1 MEGGTEALEWSKKKG
16 GYHLKWGYSKWT
28 CTNLYLLESVF
39 RVSALRPAGKN
50 GERKGRKLSFF
61 GERMGGQRK
70 GQRRWCLKRMNWSM
84 RWLPYSG
91 GQAARPQLLGVCRRT
106 TQIACSP
113 LFRGLCKY
121 WQVQVAVAPLPAR
134 LQNLLAWVGCT
145 RERLECG
152 AAPTRA

>member
-61 GERMGGQRK
+61 FGERNGWPEEEAKAMAPQTHELVDAVVTILGGST
-70 GQRRWCLKRMNWSM
+70 GATTA
-84 RWLPYSG
+84 SG
-91 GQAARPQLLGVCRRT
+91 GM
-106 TQIACSP
+106 
-113 LFRGLCKY
+113 
-121 WQVQVAVAPLPAR
+121 
-134 LQNLLAWVGCT
+134 
-145 RERLECG
+145 
-152 AAPTRA
+152 